1 MNFWKKLFG
10 KGTVTKPEAQPD
22 PMEEELRR
30 LAAIEAI
37 APNSM
42 KQQAWQD
49 YREHYQTLPP
59 QLQCLVAWEIAKRGA
74 SQGRSGF
81 HHGPGSIPFPFSAC
95 GWASYQ
101 DPRWGA
107 MEGVAFRIKKD
118 CFGDRKP
125 LLYYLDDD
133 GWPCAERENIDLALI
148 QRYSSGIS
156 GVRVEQRRCKDWN
169 GDEKEQRVV
178 LFELE
183 PAAIKE
189 TVELQGYAVSTK
201 EVGEYVFV
209 LPRCGEF
216 YCVLGEILDGKM
228 IPLHKDDFC
237 MK

>member
-1 MNFWKKLFG
+1 MNLWKKLFG
-10 KGTVTKPEAQPD
+10 KKPSD
-22 PMEEELRR
+22 PLEDEIRR
-30 LAAIEAI
+30 LDAIEAE
-37 APNSM
+37 AEQEK
-42 KQQAWQD
+42 KQALQAYW
-49 YREHYQTLPP
+49 EHYETLSP
-59 QLQCLVAWEIAKRGA
+59 QMQSLVAWELAKRGA

-81 HHGPGSIPFPFSAC
+81 HGGVGGGLPFPFAPI

-101 DPRWGA
+101 DPQWGD
-107 MEGVAFRIKKD
+107 MEGVAFRVRKD

-133 GWPCAERENIDLALI
+133 GWPDAERENMDLAII

-156 GVRVEQRRCKDWN
+156 GARVERRCCTDWY
-169 GDEKEQRVV
+169 GREKEHRVV
-178 LFELE
+178 LFELD
-183 PAAIKE
+183 PAAVKE
-189 TVELQGYAVSTK
+189 TVVLSGKAVPTK

-216 YCVLGEILDGKM
+216 YCVLGECRVGEM